1 MVLFKKVTVT
11 VLAVL
16 LAVGMTACG
25 GGQKAESGVPSTETS
40 SMTAEEESADQ
51 AKEPEAA
58 SEAAQETEVP
68 ETAAETTPEAAT
80 ETVTEAATEAA
91 AETEAASEP
100 GPEPG
105 HFSDPSAFEGFQTY
119 TCGSREV
126 RFGETYFRD
135 TGDIPV
141 ERVMQFADETHEGMK
156 DPDVLEG
163 GAVGR
168 IVTGYYSK
176 TGGQLSYTVYNPGED
191 PAAFEDCVIVGVQ
204 DEEGM
209 TFSNGIDY
217 YTVTPEALMEILGE
231 PYEIRG
237 KYDENNTQ
245 ATFIWRDESGDH
257 NLTLSYYR
265 DAEISDMNGLSYMDL
280 SGIT

>member
-1 MVLFKKVTVT
+1 MVLFKKATVT
-11 VLAVL
+11 VLAAL
-16 LAVGMTACG
+16 LAVEMTACG

-58 SEAAQETEVP
+58 SEAAQETEAP

-80 ETVTEAATEAA
+80 ETVTEATTEA

-141 ERVMQFADETHEGMK
+141 ERVMQFADETHESMK

-280 SGIT
+280 SGIGR